1 MRPRVPRIQLDA
13 SAGGASVK
21 SRNAMPTTPEAWIV
35 EIAAAY
41 RDAAEAVPFGPMV
54 GERFGEAELF
64 HLAPPVAVKFR
75 GLGRSTRTLQKATDA
90 ALASYVANRGRHGG
104 VLRQRHLAF
113 AFCYL
118 ASHYGLNLL
127 TARQVDNLLIYVE
140 DNRPV
145 LSRLVRATKPNKRLH
160 PTALGAIVKRRG

>member
-1 MRPRVPRIQLDA
+1 M
-13 SAGGASVK
+13 K
-21 SRNAMPTTPEAWIV
+21 SRNAMPRTPEAWIV

-41 RDAAEAVPFGPMV
+41 RDAAEAIPFGPMV
-54 GERFGEAELF
+54 GERFGETELF

-75 GLGRSTRTLQKATDA
+75 GFGRSTRALQKATDA

-104 VLRQRHLAF
+104 VLRQRHPAF

-127 TARQVDNLLIYVE
+127 TARQVDSLLIYIE
-140 DNRPV
+140 EHRPV
-145 LSRLVRATKPNKRLH
+145 LSRLVRATKPNKRLQ
-160 PTALGAIVKRRG
+160 PAAPRAIKRRRG

>member
-1 MRPRVPRIQLDA
+1 
-13 SAGGASVK
+13 VK

-41 RDAAEAVPFGPMV
+41 QDAAEAIPFGPMV

-64 HLAPPVAVKFR
+64 HLAPAVAVKFR
-75 GLGRSTRTLQKATDA
+75 GLGRSTRARQKATDA
-90 ALASYVANRGRHGG
+90 AVASYVANRRRHGG
-104 VLRQRHLAF
+104 VLRQHHLAF

-118 ASHYGLNLL
+118 ASHYGLDLL
-127 TARQVDNLLIYVE
+127 TARHVDKLLIYIE